1 MVRWTGNQKMPEFE
15 GQELQ
20 PEMELKDVW
29 KNLRD
34 LRDVSEEASLVNL
47 TKYVWENCRSV
58 FFEMSLRQCMR
69 CIHASWMD
77 WFNSLCITMNAI
89 FLWSCIS

>member
-1 MVRWTGNQKMPEFE
+1 MPEFE

-34 LRDVSEEASLVNL
+34 LRDVSEEASLVDL
-47 TKYVWENCRSV
+47 TKYVW
-58 FFEMSLRQCMR
+58 
-69 CIHASWMD
+69 
-77 WFNSLCITMNAI
+77 
-89 FLWSCIS
+89 

>member
-34 LRDVSEEASLVNL
+34 LRDVSEEASLVDL
-47 TKYVWENCRSV
+47 TKYVW
-58 FFEMSLRQCMR
+58 
-69 CIHASWMD
+69 
-77 WFNSLCITMNAI
+77 
-89 FLWSCIS
+89 